1 MGRHQHNSLSI
12 VRIEIVPNTNHVRTE
27 VSQTLKCR
35 MLHGVVRYVE
45 LKLDER
51 EGREGS
57 DSLAAKGEIT
67 LDVSD
72 VTVIAVER
80 LLDNGIC
87 VSLEV
92 SDEPPLASLRCCL
105 YSVLP
110 EPNERSIRSDTMDSG
125 SSEVCLTVE

>member
-1 MGRHQHNSLSI
+1 
-12 VRIEIVPNTNHVRTE
+12 
-27 VSQTLKCR
+27 
-35 MLHGVVRYVE
+35 MLHDVVGYVE
-45 LKLDER
+45 LKFDER
-51 EGREGS
+51 EGREGP

-80 LLDNGIC
+80 LLDNSIC

-92 SDEPPLASLRCCL
+92 SDKPPLTSLRCCF

-110 EPNERSIRSDTMDSG
+110 EPN
-125 SSEVCLTVE
+125 